1 MTILIIITF
10 LVFLAFAYVHVS
22 NTANLKNYLRSNYL
36 PLYKELNFDHP
47 LLFYRPFIG
56 MKKAKEFI
64 FTKQHKDL
72 NDPIINN
79 LTSKIRMG
87 TLFSNLSIILVIIL
101 AAIDA
106 INIS

>member
-10 LVFLAFAYVHVS
+10 IVFLAFSYLHVS
-22 NTANLKNYLRSNYL
+22 NTVNLKNYLRSNYL
-36 PLYKELNFDHP
+36 HIYKELNLDHP

-64 FTKQHKDL
+64 FKKQYQKL

-101 AAIDA
+101 AVIDA